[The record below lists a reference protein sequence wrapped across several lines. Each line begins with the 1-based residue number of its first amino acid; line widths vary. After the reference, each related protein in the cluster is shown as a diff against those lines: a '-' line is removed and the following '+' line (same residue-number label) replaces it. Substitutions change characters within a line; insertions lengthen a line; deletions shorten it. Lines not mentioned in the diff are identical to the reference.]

1 MDKKMV
7 LERLTKHRRTLH
19 QIPELGDELYKTK
32 EYLLSVLSKLDCE
45 ITEVLNSG
53 LLVYFD
59 KGKETTVGF
68 RADMD
73 ALPVTQVNEVP
84 YKSTHEGKMHACGHD
99 GHMTL
104 GLGLA
109 EYVASHDTKHNVL
122 IIFQP
127 AEEILEGGKAICST
141 GEIDKYNP
149 IAILA
154 YHMWPFA
161 EAGEVITKSGAIMS
175 QLTVLDVDFMGASAH
190 VTQPENGVN
199 ALHAASMFIDDV
211 YKKHDEICAEA
222 QVPEDKTILG
232 MCVMECGTAFN
243 IIPNKATIKGC
254 VRSFSDENDKL
265 LMETVR
271 TSAETMAAKIG
282 ADSNIRIINTLPAV
296 INDVELYETA
306 RALGAGE
313 LAGPQLVSEDFAYF
327 ADIAPSLLLL
337 LGTGTGIPLHGDTF
351 DFDEEV
357 LLNGVEFAVKMIEAI

>member
-1 MDKKMV
+1 MNTR
-7 LERLTKHRRTLH
+7 LERLTKHRRNLH

-32 EYLLSVLSKLDCE
+32 EYLLSVLKDLDCE
-45 ITEVLNSG
+45 ITEILNSG

-73 ALPVTQVNEVP
+73 ALPVTEVNEVP
-84 YKSTHEGKMHACGHD
+84 YRSTHEGKMHACGHD

-104 GLGLA
+104 ALGLA
-109 EYVASHDTKHNVL
+109 EYASSHDTKHNIL

-127 AEEILEGGKAICST
+127 AEEILGGGQKMCAS
-141 GEIDKYNP
+141 GEIDKYDP

-161 EAGEVITKSGAIMS
+161 EAGEVVTKSGAIMS
-175 QLTVLDVDFMGASAH
+175 QLTILDVDFTGASAH

-199 ALHAASMFIDDV
+199 ALHAASMFIDDA
-211 YKKHDEICAEA
+211 YRKHEEICAKA
-222 QVPEDKTILG
+222 QTPEDKTILG

-243 IIPNKATIKGC
+243 IIPNKATVKGC

-271 TSAETMAAKIG
+271 SSAETMAAKIDAG
-282 ADSNIRIINTLPAV
+282 TNIRIINTCPAV
-296 INDVELYETA
+296 INDTTLYEKA
-306 RALGAGE
+306 KALGASE
-313 LAGPQLVSEDFAYF
+313 LAEPQLVSEDFAYF

-337 LGTGTGIPLHGDTF
+337 LGTGTGIPLHGDSF
-351 DFDEEV
+351 DFDEDV
-357 LLNGVEFAVKMIEAI
+357 LVSGVEFAVKMIEAI

>member
-1 MDKKMV
+1 MEHI
-7 LERLTKHRRTLH
+7 LERLTMHRRNLH

-32 EYLLSVLSKLDCE
+32 EYLLSILKELDCE

-73 ALPVTQVNEVP
+73 ALPVTEVNEVP
-84 YKSTHEGKMHACGHD
+84 YKSTHEGRMHACGHD

-104 GLGLA
+104 ALGLA
-109 EYVASHDTKHNVL
+109 EYAASHDTKHNIL

-127 AEEILEGGKAICST
+127 AEEILGGGQQMCES
-141 GEIDKYNP
+141 GEINKYDP
-149 IAILA
+149 IAFLA
-154 YHMWPFA
+154 FHMWPFA
-161 EAGEVITKSGAIMS
+161 EAGKVVTKSGAIFS
-175 QLTVLDVDFMGASAH
+175 QLTILDVDFTGTSAH

-199 ALHAASMFIDDV
+199 ALHAASMFIDDA
-211 YKKHDEICAEA
+211 YKKHADICANA
-222 QVPEDKTILG
+222 QGPEDKTILG

-243 IIPNKATIKGC
+243 IIPNKATVKGC

-282 ADSNIRIINTLPAV
+282 AGTDIRIINTCPAV
-296 INDVELYETA
+296 INDTALYKKAKEM
-306 RALGAGE
+306 GAGE
-313 LAGPQLVSEDFAYF
+313 LEAPQLVSEDFAHF
-327 ADIAPSLLLL
+327 SKLAPSLLMM

-351 DFDEEV
+351 DFSEEV
-357 LLNGVEFAVKMIEAI
+357 LVKGVEFAAKLIENI

>member
-1 MDKKMV
+1 MDQKLKQ
-7 LERLTKHRRTLH
+7 LTKHRRTLH

-32 EYLLSVLSKLDCE
+32 EYLLSVLKELGCE

-73 ALPVTQVNEVP
+73 ALPVTEINEVP
-84 YKSTHEGKMHACGHD
+84 YKSKHEGKMHACGHD

-104 GLGLA
+104 ALGLA
-109 EYVASHDTKHNVL
+109 EYAATHDTKHNIL

-127 AEEILEGGKAICST
+127 AEEVLGGGKQMCET
-141 GEIDKYNP
+141 GLIEKYNP
-149 IAILA
+149 VAILA

-175 QLTVLDVDFMGASAH
+175 QLSILDVDFTGASAH
-190 VTQPENGVN
+190 VTQPEKGVN
-199 ALHAASMFIDDV
+199 ALHAASMFIDDA
-211 YKKHDEICAEA
+211 YKKHAEICAEA
-222 QVPEDKTILG
+222 KTPEDKTILG

-243 IIPNKATIKGC
+243 IIPNKATVKGC
-254 VRSFSDENDKL
+254 VRSFSDVNDKL
-265 LMETVR
+265 LLETVK

-282 ADSNIRIINTLPAV
+282 AGSEVRIINTCPAV
-296 INDVELYETA
+296 INDSGLYEIA
-306 RALGAGE
+306 KAQGAGK
-313 LAGPQLVSEDFAYF
+313 LDAPQLVSEDFAYF
-327 ADIAPSLLLL
+327 ADVAPSLLLL

-351 DFDEEV
+351 DFDEDV
-357 LLNGVEFAVKMIEAI
+357 LVKGVEFAVKMIEVI